1 MKKATLFAFACAL
14 FVGAQS
20 LAAQEN
26 NGITYTEDPAQ
37 GVLLNQTKDNWFIT
51 VQGGAN
57 INFANHGSERNLS
70 DRFAPGAGLYVG
82 KWFSP
87 VFGGRVGINWMTL
100 KGVADGTGYDGVLV
114 DEYRPNGFYKTKT
127 NEIGPVA
134 DFMINLTNWWCGY
147 KPNRVYNAS
156 VYVGASAFF
165 SYDSD
170 WDYIH
175 NDVFGW
181 RAGLNNSF
189 RLSKRVNLDL
199 DIRWSCIAGLRN
211 DASTNPKNSNLSAW
225 LGLTFNLGKTTWNAP
240 IVPVIPEIENC
251 DVYKERLR
259 AANERISDLE
269 KALQD
274 CLNRPAT
281 VQTVVEEGPLATV
294 FYPIGVS
301 RLSAENRRVVEA
313 VASQMNAGEF
323 ANKNFVLTGWADTYT
338 GTDAIN
344 ARLREKRAQGVK
356 DLLVRKGVAADRLT
370 TKSGE
375 GNRMGEGREYVS
387 LDRAV
392 TIEEAR

>member
-1 MKKATLFAFACAL
+1 MKKTTFLACACAL
-14 FVGAQS
+14 FMGQS
-20 LAAQEN
+20 LMAQESAQEV
-26 NGITYTEDPAQ
+26 TYVEDPSQ
-37 GVLLNQTKDNWFIT
+37 GYLLNKFDNNWFIT
-51 VQGGAN
+51 LDGGAGVY
-57 INFANHGSERNLS
+57 FSKYDSHRKFF
-70 DRFAPGAGLYVG
+70 DRFAPAADIYIG

-87 VFGGRVGINWMTL
+87 VIALRAGASWMQNKGLTNGPAAGWLQDENLYHGKYNKIRYNQVGP
-100 KGVADGTGYDGVLV
+100 GADVML
-114 DEYRPNGFYKTKT
+114 
-127 NEIGPVA
+127 
-134 DFMINLTNWWCGY
+134 NLTNWWCGY

-199 DIRWSCIAGLRN
+199 DIRWSSIAGLRN